1 MRQRNKYD
9 NTEDFEPLPAAGLK
23 ARAVRWL
30 AAREY
35 TRSELA
41 RKLAPYTDT
50 PNDIETVLD
59 DLEREGWQSDARFVQ
74 SFQRVKSAKQGN
86 ALIAQGLRQ
95 KGVAPELIAQTLD
108 QLKGTELDRARDV
121 WNKKFGK
128 VGISRDPKE
137 KARQARF
144 LASRG
149 FGGDVIRRVVG
160 GEVGDE

>member
-1 MRQRNKYD
+1 MHQKSKP
-9 NTEDFEPLPAAGLK
+9 EEFEPLPAAGLK

-30 AAREY
+30 ATREY
-35 TRSELA
+35 TRTELA
-41 RKLAPYTDT
+41 RKLSALTDT
-50 PNDIETVLD
+50 PEDIETVLD

-74 SFQRVKSAKQGN
+74 SFQRVKATKQGS

-95 KGVAPELIAQTLD
+95 KGVDPDLIAQTLD
-108 QLKGTELDRARDV
+108 QLKDTELARARAV
-121 WNKKFGK
+121 WDKKFGK
-128 VGISRDPKE
+128 VGVSRDPKE

-160 GEVGDE
+160 GEVGED